1 MIKALSVWLEK
12 LFLSALIFTT
22 IKHAMALVLLIATV
36 NKFDHF
42 LAEHKIIILKSIN
55 TNDLMRQIG

>member
-1 MIKALSVWLEK
+1 
-12 LFLSALIFTT
+12 
-22 IKHAMALVLLIATV
+22 MALVLLIATV